1 MGCFCLHNHVNQF
14 FIISLLQ
21 SCDSILLENPDYKE
35 VNPSDSV
42 KPPLTSWLEFMR
54 DSQLEAPS
62 WTVPKFLMYR
72 NGVGFPGGSDGK
84 EPACNSG
91 DLVWSLCQEDSL
103 ENRMATHSSI
113 LAWRIPWI
121 EDPKRL
127 KSMGHK
133 ILRDYHFHLQY
144 TVIIVSADNFRGN
157 LLYSNKQLV

>member
-62 WTVPKFLMYR
+62 WTVPKFLIYR

-91 DLVWSLCQEDSL
+91 DLVWSLCQEDYL

-113 LAWRIPWI
+113 LAWRIPWTQRNLAGYS
-121 EDPKRL
+121 PW
-127 KSMGHK
+127 GHK
-133 ILRDYHFHLQY
+133 ESDMNEWLTLP
-144 TVIIVSADNFRGN
+144 NFQGYF
-157 LLYSNKQLV
+157 LK